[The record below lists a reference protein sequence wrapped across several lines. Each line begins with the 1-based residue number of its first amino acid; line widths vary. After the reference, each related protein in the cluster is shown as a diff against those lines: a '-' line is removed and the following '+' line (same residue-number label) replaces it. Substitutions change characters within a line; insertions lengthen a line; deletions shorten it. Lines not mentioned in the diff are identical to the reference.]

1 MGRGFPEADSGM
13 LLSATVGGRSCTNP
27 SVLNS
32 TIVVCTTADGTS
44 EGYGDVT
51 VRVQG
56 VPSVC
61 VAPALY
67 ETRDYEW
74 PTSPNG
80 GGEGATDFNCTEV
93 MSNFDDRGCPHAH
106 PMTPTTHHPPPAKHR
121 SPSPLPYRW

>member
-1 MGRGFPEADSGM
+1 MGRGFPEAGSGM
-13 LLSATVGGRSCTNP
+13 PFSVTVGGRSCTNP

-32 TIVVCTTADGTS
+32 TTMVCTTADGTS

-51 VRVQG
+51 VRVHG

-61 VAPALY
+61 VEPPYY

-74 PTSPNG
+74 PVSPNG

-93 MSNFDDRGCPHAH
+93 M
-106 PMTPTTHHPPPAKHR
+106 MTIIIQ
-121 SPSPLPYRW
+121 LEIL